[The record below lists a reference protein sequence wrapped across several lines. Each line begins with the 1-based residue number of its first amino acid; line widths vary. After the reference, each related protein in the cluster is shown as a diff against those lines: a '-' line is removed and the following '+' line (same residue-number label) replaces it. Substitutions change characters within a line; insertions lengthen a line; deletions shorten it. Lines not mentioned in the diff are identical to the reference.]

1 VLAHARRGDAPGGGR
16 EGHGPNIP
24 FIRSPA
30 FELPGSAPAPSPS
43 RSSTVSS
50 LFASEGPARRF
61 EGGSTASKDEDGRE
75 RAVSR
80 AGSPR
85 VWGELAQRSLGVL
98 TAGCRLG
105 SCRRRL
111 AGLRCGAFAL
121 GGPEG
126 IGACEALVLACV
138 PCLHRRRCSAR
149 GRLRRRRGRCRRL
162 ARPTRACLS
171 VSGCAT
177 RAGYSRARRREE
189 REGCRRPSP
198 RARAACMARGV
209 SSGALPGRASSHAPV
224 WRRAVTPA
232 AATRR
237 TPSLAGRRCREG
249 GRGVW
254 TLARLTALSGR
265 REYFSFSS
273 SHGPVHVLRCSRH
286 RKDAEEDAE

>member
-1 VLAHARRGDAPGGGR
+1 M
-16 EGHGPNIP
+16 
-24 FIRSPA
+24 
-30 FELPGSAPAPSPS
+30 
-43 RSSTVSS
+43 
-50 LFASEGPARRF
+50 
-61 EGGSTASKDEDGRE
+61 
-75 RAVSR
+75 
-80 AGSPR
+80 
-85 VWGELAQRSLGVL
+85 L

-111 AGLRCGAFAL
+111 AGLRCGASAL

-162 ARPTRACLS
+162 ARPTRACLC

-198 RARAACMARGV
+198 RARAALHGARREQRCAPGPRV
-209 SSGALPGRASSHAPV
+209 VARTRLAAGCDACGCDAPHPIARRPPLPGGRQRSVDP
-224 WRRAVTPA
+224 RPA
-232 AATRR
+232 DGPKRPTRIF
-237 TPSLAGRRCREG
+237 L
-249 GRGVW
+249 VH
-254 TLARLTALSGR
+254 
-265 REYFSFSS
+265 S